1 MFSEKDRQKGLRISV
16 LEGSFATVHVT
27 LTTGAFLTGF
37 ALLLGANDFQ
47 IALLMSLPLLTQV
60 LQIFSVHAIERF
72 GYRKWISGIFSVFG
86 RSLWAFPAIIP
97 LIPKLKVHAISIF
110 LICFVFISM
119 SLSFAGAPWLSWMAD
134 LVPAQIR
141 GRYFGMRNMVT
152 GIVTMMTSIGAG
164 QLLDHYKMKDSL
176 NLGYSIVLI
185 IAVLCG
191 IMAFYFLTKQPE
203 PPYQRMPS
211 YHFFNYLSKP
221 FHSTSFRKLLY
232 FYLFFTFALSLASSY
247 FPVYLL
253 KTLNWSFSSLALMTI
268 GSSIITLLTQPL
280 WGRIVDRFGHKPV
293 IKTTVIGLLPLPVLY
308 IIATPTH
315 SWPIWLDIFFTG
327 MFWSGFNLVMF
338 NMVIYSLPQQGR
350 PAFLA
355 VYSAMTG
362 LTNFIG
368 MIIGGFLAQHLSL
381 IQLNILGHPF
391 INYHFLFLLTLMLRA
406 AAIPLI
412 NRLAEPEAKTVGVMI
427 RRIFLTINRHVS
439 LGHAFWFL
447 GRNNRK
453 TEIACPECET
463 QN

>member
-1 MFSEKDRQKGLRISV
+1 MFSENDIQKGMRISV
-16 LEGSFATVHVT
+16 LEGCFATVHGT

-37 ALLLGANDFQ
+37 GLLLGANDFQ

-60 LQIFSVHAIERF
+60 LQIFSVHAIERY
-72 GYRKWISGIFSVFG
+72 GHRKWISGIFSVTG

-97 LIPKLKVHAISIF
+97 LITTLKVHAVTIF

-119 SLSFAGAPWLSWMAD
+119 ALSFAGAPWLSWMAD
-134 LVPAQIR
+134 LVPSQIR
-141 GRYFGMRNMVT
+141 GRYFGRRNMVM
-152 GIVTMMTSIGAG
+152 GIITMLTSIGAG
-164 QLLDHYKMKDSL
+164 QLLDHYKMK
-176 NLGYSIVLI
+176 NLLEFGYSLVLI

-211 YHFFNYLSKP
+211 YRFFSYLLKP
-221 FHSTSFRKLLY
+221 FQSTNFRKLLY

-253 KTLNWSFSSLALMTI
+253 KTLNWSFSSLALLMI

-293 IKTTVIGLLPLPVLY
+293 IKTTVIGLLPLPILY
-308 IIATPTH
+308 IIATPAL

-355 VYSAMTG
+355 VYAAMTG
-362 LTNFIG
+362 ITNFIG
-368 MIIGGFLAQHLSL
+368 MIMGGLLAQHLSF
-381 IQLNILGHPF
+381 IHLNILGHPF
-391 INYHFLFLLTLMLRA
+391 VNYHFLFLLTFMLRS

-412 NRLAEPEAKTVGVMI
+412 NRLEEPEAKTVGVMI
-427 RRIFLTINRHVS
+427 RRVFLTINRHVS

-447 GRNNRK
+447 GGNNRK
-453 TEIACPECET
+453 NEIDCSKCET
-463 QN
+463 